1 MADNFGLKIGLEGE
15 KEFKK
20 ALSEINQS
28 FKVLGSEMKVV
39 TSQFDKNDKSVEALT
54 ARNEVLNKEIEAQ
67 KKKMETL
74 RAALSNAAESFGEN
88 DRRTQNW
95 QIQLNNATAALNDME
110 RELEQN
116 ESAIDELGDEMQQA
130 GKQADNFG
138 DEIEGA
144 AKDADGASSKLE
156 KVGSVVK
163 GLGVAIGA
171 SVAAAGAALAG
182 LTKSFLDL
190 AESTREYREDQAK
203 LDAAFTTAGFTAEQ
217 SGAAYTDF
225 YSILG
230 EEDRSV
236 EAVNHLAK
244 LCETE
249 EELAQW
255 TDIAAGVWATFGDSL
270 PIEGL
275 TEAANET
282 AKTGQLTGVLA
293 DALNWAGLSE
303 DEFQASLDA
312 CNSEQERAALITET
326 LNGLYD
332 EAAEN
337 YKELNGDVMDAR
349 RAQAELT
356 DAYAQLGAIAEPIM
370 TTLKFM
376 AADVLTEMVPFV
388 ALMGEGLQGV
398 LEGTA
403 GSAEKFAEG
412 MKGIVDVLL
421 TQVST
426 IVPLIGESIL
436 ASLPTLLEA
445 GVDIIVTLLDGIV
458 AALPSLAE
466 AAVMIVLELV
476 NGLLSLLPQL
486 AETAMQVIATLAS
499 GIATALPELIPTIV
513 QILTTVVQTLIE
525 NLPLILDA
533 ALQLIMGLAQGL
545 LTAIPVLIETLPSI
559 ILAIVDFVLGA
570 IPQIIDAGIQLLTS
584 LVSALPEII
593 TAIVEAIPQIIDGII
608 TAVLDS
614 IPQLIQAGIDL
625 LVSLIQA
632 LPEIITTIVAAIPEI
647 IGSIVNAIVNNIP
660 QIVMAG
666 VELLTSLIANLP
678 TIIVEIVKAVPQ
690 ILTGLVSAFGEGVSQ
705 LASVGANLVR
715 GLWQGIQSLAGWLWD
730 KVSGWISSIWDGICD
745 FFGIHSPSAEMA
757 WIGEMMVKGL
767 GNGFDDEMG
776 SVGDEMVDAVAEAG
790 ALTGEAI
797 LEAVRTGLMKNLTLL
812 EEPIAALITLIGEEF
827 VEFMPNILSAAL
839 NFNEWLAQAIAQ
851 NSDETVIAQLK
862 QLITAIC
869 RLFAAVRSDFI
880 SIGQAIME
888 GIGYGIRSR
897 STWLNNLISSYIR
910 SMMARV
916 ESMLGIHSPSKVFAE
931 IGGYM
936 AEGMGVG
943 FTSTMNSVREQ
954 MEDSIPTAFD
964 VSTQDHTATLVNGLV
979 GGLSSVLGNSGKQVI
994 TLQVNLDSRT
1004 IAQTVFDPLK
1014 NVATQRGVSYG

>member
-54 ARNEVLNKEIEAQ
+54 ARNQVLNKEIETQ
-67 KKKMETL
+67 KKKIETL

-217 SGAAYTDF
+217 AGAAYTDF

-255 TDIAAGVWATFGDSL
+255 TDIVAGVWATFGDSL

-312 CNSEQERAALITET
+312 CTSEQERAALITET
-326 LNGLYD
+326 LNGLYE

-376 AADVLTEMVPFV
+376 AADVLKEMIPFV
-388 ALMGEGLQGV
+388 SMMGEGLQGV

-403 GSAEKFAEG
+403 GSAEQFAEG

-421 TQVST
+421 NQLST
-426 IVPLIGESIL
+426 IVPMIGQAIL

-458 AALPSLAE
+458 SALPTLAE
-466 AAVMIVLELV
+466 ATVMIVLELV

-499 GIATALPELIPTIV
+499 GIATALPQLIPTIV

-525 NLPLILDA
+525 NLPLVLEA

-545 LTAIPVLIETLPSI
+545 LNAIPVLIEALPAI
-559 ILAIVDFVLGA
+559 ILAIVDFVIGA

-584 LVSALPEII
+584 LVSALPDII
-593 TAIVEAIPQIIDGII
+593 TAIVAAIPQIIEGII

-614 IPQLIQAGIDL
+614 IPQIIQAGIDL
-625 LVSLIQA
+625 LVALIQA

-647 IGSIVNAIVNNIP
+647 IGSIVNALINSIP
-660 QIVMAG
+660 QIVQAG
-666 VELLTSLIANLP
+666 VQLLISLIKNLP

-690 ILTGLVSAFGEGVSQ
+690 IISGLVSAFGKGVSQ
-705 LASVGANLVR
+705 LADVGANLVR
-715 GLWQGIQSLAGWLWD
+715 GLWQGIQSLASWLWN

-745 FFGIHSPSAEMA
+745 FFGIASPSKEMG
-757 WIGEMMVKGL
+757 WVGEMLVEGL
-767 GNGFDDEMG
+767 ARAINANGK
-776 SVGDEMVDAVAEAG
+776 DAVEAAESMADDINSVMNGLATDMETSIPTDLSLDAG
-790 ALTGEAI
+790 AANALTES
-797 LEAVRTGLMKNLTLL
+797 
-812 EEPIAALITLIGEEF
+812 
-827 VEFMPNILSAAL
+827 SA
-839 NFNEWLAQAIAQ
+839 
-851 NSDETVIAQLK
+851 D
-862 QLITAIC
+862 
-869 RLFAAVRSDFI
+869 
-880 SIGQAIME
+880 
-888 GIGYGIRSR
+888 SR
-897 STWLNNLISSYIR
+897 STVMDGMYGSLVTVQQMVVRSEDDIRKVSQELYNLMQTGSR
-910 SMMARV
+910 AQGRV
-916 ESMLGIHSPSKVFAE
+916 L
-931 IGGYM
+931 
-936 AEGMGVG
+936 
-943 FTSTMNSVREQ
+943 
-954 MEDSIPTAFD
+954 TA
-964 VSTQDHTATLVNGLV
+964 
-979 GGLSSVLGNSGKQVI
+979 
-994 TLQVNLDSRT
+994 
-1004 IAQTVFDPLK
+1004 
-1014 NVATQRGVSYG
+1014 

>member
-1 MADNFGLKIGLEGE
+1 MADDFGLKIGLEGE

-39 TSQFDKNDKSVEALT
+39 QSQFDKNDSSVEALT
-54 ARNEVLNKEIEAQ
+54 ARNKVLNKEIEAQ
-67 KKKMETL
+67 KQKIETL
-74 RAALSNAAESFGEN
+74 RSALANASESFGEN

-95 QIQLNNATAALNDME
+95 QIQLNNATAALNNME

-116 ESAIDELGDEMQQA
+116 EKAIDELGDEMQQA
-130 GKQADNFG
+130 ARQADNFG
-138 DEIEGA
+138 DEMEGA
-144 AKDADGASSKLE
+144 AKDADDASSKLD

-217 SGAAYTDF
+217 AGNAYTDF

-249 EELAQW
+249 EELTQW

-293 DALNWAGLSE
+293 DALNWAGTSE

-312 CNSEQERAALITET
+312 CNSEQERAALITKT
-326 LNGLYD
+326 LNGLYED
-332 EAAEN
+332 AAEN

-376 AADVLTEMVPFV
+376 AADVLNEMIPFV
-388 ALMGEGLQGV
+388 AMMGEGLQGV

-403 GSAEKFAEG
+403 GSAETFAEG
-412 MKGIVDVLL
+412 MRGIVDVLL
-421 TQVST
+421 TQLST
-426 IVPLIGESIL
+426 IIPMIGQAIL
-436 ASLPTLLEA
+436 TSLPTLLQA

-458 AALPSLAE
+458 SALPTLAE

-486 AETAMQVIATLAS
+486 AEAAMQVIATLAS
-499 GIATALPELIPTIV
+499 GIATALPELIPTIIE
-513 QILTTVVQTLIE
+513 ILTTVVQTLIE

-533 ALQLIMGLAQGL
+533 ALQLVMGLAQGL
-545 LTAIPVLIETLPSI
+545 LAAIPVLIEALPSI
-559 ILAIVDFVLGA
+559 ILAIVEFVLGA

-593 TAIVEAIPQIIDGII
+593 VYIVEAIPQIIEGII
-608 TAVLDS
+608 TAVLGS
-614 IPQLIQAGIDL
+614 IPQIIQAGIDL
-625 LVSLIQA
+625 LVALIQA

-647 IGSIVNAIVNNIP
+647 IGSVVNALINSIP
-660 QIVMAG
+660 QIVQAG
-666 VELLTSLIANLP
+666 VTLFVSLIKNLP

-690 ILTGLVSAFGEGVSQ
+690 ILSGLVSAFGKGVSQ

-715 GLWQGIQSLAGWLWD
+715 GLWQGIQSLASWLWN
-730 KVSGWISSIWDGICD
+730 KVSSWISSIWDGICD
-745 FFGIHSPSAEMA
+745 FFGIHSPSDEMA
-757 WIGEMMVKGL
+757 WIGEMLVEGL
-767 GNGFDDEMG
+767 AGSINANGK
-776 SVGDEMVDAVAEAG
+776 DAVAAAEGMSKDINDVMHSLADDMTTALPTDFSVNGTVNRNDTVSGAG
-790 ALTGEAI
+790 FG
-797 LEAVRTGLMKNLTLL
+797 GG
-812 EEPIAALITLIGEEF
+812 ALITIQQ
-827 VEFMPNILSAAL
+827 MI
-839 NFNEWLAQAIAQ
+839 
-851 NSDETVIAQLK
+851 
-862 QLITAIC
+862 
-869 RLFAAVRSDFI
+869 VRSEEDIRKI
-880 SIGQAIME
+880 SQE
-888 GIGYGIRSR
+888 LY
-897 STWLNNLISSYIR
+897 NLIQSGSR
-910 SMMARV
+910 AQ
-916 ESMLGIHSPSKVFAE
+916 GH
-931 IGGYM
+931 
-936 AEGMGVG
+936 
-943 FTSTMNSVREQ
+943 FT
-954 MEDSIPTAFD
+954 TA
-964 VSTQDHTATLVNGLV
+964 
-979 GGLSSVLGNSGKQVI
+979 
-994 TLQVNLDSRT
+994 
-1004 IAQTVFDPLK
+1004 
-1014 NVATQRGVSYG
+1014 

>member
-39 TSQFDKNDKSVEALT
+39 TSQFDKNDNSIQALT
-54 ARNEVLNKEIEAQ
+54 ARNQVLNKEIEAQ
-67 KKKMETL
+67 KKKIETL
-74 RAALSNAAESFGEN
+74 RSALSNAAESFGEN

-95 QIQLNNATAALNDME
+95 QIQLNNATAELNKME

-130 GKQADNFG
+130 GKQADKFG
-138 DEIEGA
+138 DEMEGA
-144 AKDADGASSKLE
+144 AKDADNASSKLE

-163 GLGVAIGA
+163 GIGVAIGA

-190 AESTREYREDQAK
+190 AESTQEYREDQAK

-217 SGAAYTDF
+217 AGTAYTDF

-249 EELAQW
+249 EELTQW

-312 CNSEQERAALITET
+312 CTSEQERAALITGT
-326 LNGLYD
+326 LNGLYE

-376 AADVLTEMVPFV
+376 AADVLKEMVPFV
-388 ALMGEGLQGV
+388 AMMGEGLQGV

-403 GSAEKFAEG
+403 GSAETFAEG

-421 TQVST
+421 NQLST
-426 IVPLIGESIL
+426 IIPMIGQALL
-436 ASLPTLLEA
+436 ASLPALLEA
-445 GVDIIVTLLDGIV
+445 GVDIIVTLIDGIV
-458 AALPSLAE
+458 SALPTLAE

-476 NGLLSLLPQL
+476 NGLLSLLPKL
-486 AETAMQVIATLAS
+486 AEAAMQVIATLAT
-499 GIATALPELIPTIV
+499 GIATALPELIPTII

-545 LTAIPVLIETLPSI
+545 LEAIPVLIEALPSI
-559 ILAIVDFVLGA
+559 ILAIVDFVISA

-584 LVSALPEII
+584 LVSALPDII
-593 TAIVEAIPQIIDGII
+593 TAIVAAIPQIIEGIV
-608 TAVLDS
+608 TAVLES
-614 IPQLIQAGIDL
+614 IPQIIDAGIEL
-625 LVSLIQA
+625 LVALIQA
-632 LPEIITTIVAAIPEI
+632 LPEIITTILTAIPEI
-647 IGSIVNAIVNNIP
+647 IGSVVNALINSIP
-660 QIVMAG
+660 QIVQAG
-666 VELLTSLIANLP
+666 VTLFISLIKNLP

-690 ILTGLVSAFGEGVSQ
+690 ILSGLVSAFGKGVSQ
-705 LASVGANLVR
+705 LADVGANLVR
-715 GLWQGIQSLAGWLWD
+715 GLWQGIQSLASWLWN

-745 FFGIHSPSAEMA
+745 FFGIASPSKKMG
-757 WIGEMMVKGL
+757 WVGEMLVEGL
-767 GNGFDDEMG
+767 AGAINTNGK
-776 SVGDEMVDAVAEAG
+776 DAVLAAEGMADDINTVMNGLAKDMETSIPTEFSLDAGAAEA
-790 ALTGEAI
+790 LTESSA
-797 LEAVRTGLMKNLTLL
+797 TG
-812 EEPIAALITLIGEEF
+812 
-827 VEFMPNILSAAL
+827 
-839 NFNEWLAQAIAQ
+839 
-851 NSDETVIAQLK
+851 
-862 QLITAIC
+862 
-869 RLFAAVRSDFI
+869 RST
-880 SIGQAIME
+880 IME
-888 GIGYGIRSR
+888 GMYGSLVTVQQMVVRSEDDIRKVSQELYNLMQTGSR
-897 STWLNNLISSYIR
+897 
-910 SMMARV
+910 AQGRV
-916 ESMLGIHSPSKVFAE
+916 L
-931 IGGYM
+931 
-936 AEGMGVG
+936 
-943 FTSTMNSVREQ
+943 
-954 MEDSIPTAFD
+954 TA
-964 VSTQDHTATLVNGLV
+964 
-979 GGLSSVLGNSGKQVI
+979 
-994 TLQVNLDSRT
+994 
-1004 IAQTVFDPLK
+1004 
-1014 NVATQRGVSYG
+1014 

>member
-67 KKKMETL
+67 KKKIETL

-217 SGAAYTDF
+217 ADAAYTDF

-312 CNSEQERAALITET
+312 CTSEQERAALITET
-326 LNGLYD
+326 LNGLYE

-376 AADVLTEMVPFV
+376 AADVLKEMIPFV
-388 ALMGEGLQGV
+388 SMMGEGLQGV

-421 TQVST
+421 NQLST
-426 IVPLIGESIL
+426 IVPMIGQAIL

-458 AALPSLAE
+458 SALPTLAE
-466 AAVMIVLELV
+466 ATVMIVLELV

-499 GIATALPELIPTIV
+499 GIATALPQLIPTIV

-525 NLPLILDA
+525 NLPLVLEA

-545 LTAIPVLIETLPSI
+545 LDAIPVLIEALPAI
-559 ILAIVDFVLGA
+559 ILAIVDFVIGA

-584 LVSALPEII
+584 LVSALPDII
-593 TAIVEAIPQIIDGII
+593 TAIVAAIPQIIEGII

-614 IPQLIQAGIDL
+614 IPQIIQAGIDL
-625 LVSLIQA
+625 LVALIQA

-647 IGSIVNAIVNNIP
+647 IGSIVNALINSIP
-660 QIVMAG
+660 QIVQAG
-666 VELLTSLIANLP
+666 VQLLISLIKNLP

-690 ILTGLVSAFGEGVSQ
+690 IISGLVSAFGKGVSQ
-705 LASVGANLVR
+705 LADVGANLVR
-715 GLWQGIQSLAGWLWD
+715 GLWQGIQSLASWLWN

-745 FFGIHSPSAEMA
+745 FFGIASPSKEMG
-757 WIGEMMVKGL
+757 WVGEMLVEGL
-767 GNGFDDEMG
+767 ARAINANGK
-776 SVGDEMVDAVAEAG
+776 DAVEAAESMADDINSVMNGLATDMETSIPTDLSLDAG
-790 ALTGEAI
+790 AANALTES
-797 LEAVRTGLMKNLTLL
+797 
-812 EEPIAALITLIGEEF
+812 
-827 VEFMPNILSAAL
+827 SA
-839 NFNEWLAQAIAQ
+839 
-851 NSDETVIAQLK
+851 D
-862 QLITAIC
+862 
-869 RLFAAVRSDFI
+869 
-880 SIGQAIME
+880 
-888 GIGYGIRSR
+888 SR
-897 STWLNNLISSYIR
+897 STVMDGMYGSLVTVQQMVVRSEDDIRKVSQELYNLMQTGSR
-910 SMMARV
+910 AQGRV
-916 ESMLGIHSPSKVFAE
+916 L
-931 IGGYM
+931 
-936 AEGMGVG
+936 
-943 FTSTMNSVREQ
+943 
-954 MEDSIPTAFD
+954 TA
-964 VSTQDHTATLVNGLV
+964 
-979 GGLSSVLGNSGKQVI
+979 
-994 TLQVNLDSRT
+994 
-1004 IAQTVFDPLK
+1004 
-1014 NVATQRGVSYG
+1014 

>member
-54 ARNEVLNKEIEAQ
+54 ARNQVLNKEIEAQ
-67 KKKMETL
+67 KKKIETL

-217 SGAAYTDF
+217 AGAAYTDF

-312 CNSEQERAALITET
+312 CTSEQERAALITET
-326 LNGLYD
+326 LNGLYE

-356 DAYAQLGAIAEPIM
+356 DAYTQLGAIAEPIM

-376 AADVLTEMVPFV
+376 AADVLKEMIPFV
-388 ALMGEGLQGV
+388 SMMGEGLQGV

-421 TQVST
+421 NQLST
-426 IVPLIGESIL
+426 IVPMIGQAIL

-458 AALPSLAE
+458 SALPTLAE
-466 AAVMIVLELV
+466 ATVMIVLELV

-486 AETAMQVIATLAS
+486 AETTMQVIATLAS
-499 GIATALPELIPTIV
+499 GIATALPQLIPTIV

-525 NLPLILDA
+525 NLPLVLEA

-545 LTAIPVLIETLPSI
+545 LDAIPVLIEALPVI
-559 ILAIVDFVLGA
+559 ILAIVDFLIGA

-584 LVSALPEII
+584 LVSALPDII
-593 TAIVEAIPQIIDGII
+593 TAIVAAIPQIIEGII

-614 IPQLIQAGIDL
+614 IPQIIQAGIDL
-625 LVSLIQA
+625 LVALIQA

-647 IGSIVNAIVNNIP
+647 IGSIVNALINSIP
-660 QIVMAG
+660 QIVQAG
-666 VELLTSLIANLP
+666 VQLLISLIKNLP

-690 ILTGLVSAFGEGVSQ
+690 IISGLVSAFGKGVSQ
-705 LASVGANLVR
+705 LADVGANLVR
-715 GLWQGIQSLAGWLWD
+715 GLWQGIQSLASWLWN

-745 FFGIHSPSAEMA
+745 FFGIASPSKEMG
-757 WIGEMMVKGL
+757 WVGEMLVEGL
-767 GNGFDDEMG
+767 ARAINANGK
-776 SVGDEMVDAVAEAG
+776 DAVEAAESMADDINSVMNGLATDMETSIPTDLSLDAG
-790 ALTGEAI
+790 AANALTES
-797 LEAVRTGLMKNLTLL
+797 
-812 EEPIAALITLIGEEF
+812 
-827 VEFMPNILSAAL
+827 SA
-839 NFNEWLAQAIAQ
+839 
-851 NSDETVIAQLK
+851 D
-862 QLITAIC
+862 
-869 RLFAAVRSDFI
+869 
-880 SIGQAIME
+880 
-888 GIGYGIRSR
+888 SR
-897 STWLNNLISSYIR
+897 STVMDGMYGSLVTVQQMVVRSEDDIRKVSQELYNLMQTGSR
-910 SMMARV
+910 AQGRV
-916 ESMLGIHSPSKVFAE
+916 L
-931 IGGYM
+931 
-936 AEGMGVG
+936 
-943 FTSTMNSVREQ
+943 
-954 MEDSIPTAFD
+954 TA
-964 VSTQDHTATLVNGLV
+964 
-979 GGLSSVLGNSGKQVI
+979 
-994 TLQVNLDSRT
+994 
-1004 IAQTVFDPLK
+1004 
-1014 NVATQRGVSYG
+1014 